1 LYSKTTEL
9 LKGKNVAFAIPFGL
23 NNSDGRA
30 GTEEMAGKHCRHV
43 HKTVKA
49 TISSVLSVHVS
60 DHLSVMEQLSPNWM
74 DFHKLIF
81 EVFLKIC

>member
-1 LYSKTTEL
+1 M
-9 LKGKNVAFAIPFGL
+9 AFANPFRL

-49 TISSVLSVHVS
+49 TISFVLSVHVS
-60 DHLSVMEQLSPNWM
+60 ICLSWNNWAPNWT
-74 DFHKLIF
+74 DVHKL
-81 EVFLKIC
+81 

>member
-9 LKGKNVAFAIPFGL
+9 LKGKNVAFANPCGL

-30 GTEEMAGKHCRHV
+30 GTEEMAGKHCRHI

-49 TISSVLSVHVS
+49 TISFVLSVYVS
-60 DHLSVMEQLSPNWM
+60 DHLSVMEQLGPNWT
-74 DFHKLIF
+74 DFYKL
-81 EVFLKIC
+81 